1 MILAPVTRKFK
12 PPCFTKFDNRYKI
25 DRGFLPCLIWLFFV
39 TCQAKMI
46 QKSSISDIPQND
58 RGNTPGTVHLG
69 RIEYRKCNNLR
80 RNGFQNRNIE
90 SLA

>member
-1 MILAPVTRKFK
+1 MKLTGPFYRICEAFGL
-12 PPCFTKFDNRYKI
+12 
-25 DRGFLPCLIWLFFV
+25 FV
-39 TCQAKMI
+39 TCQARMI
-46 QKSSISDIPQND
+46 QESSISDIPQND

-69 RIEYRKCNNLR
+69 RIECRKCNNLQ